1 MDSRKRY
8 LDFPPS
14 HQIYVARFAP
24 RTREIDLKR
33 AFEKY
38 GRVESIDLKDRGC
51 FAFIVS
57 ADFYF
62 DSFKVYS
69 DARSAMDAIDDM
81 NGRTLPYE
89 SERLIVE

>member
-1 MDSRKRY
+1 MPRNRSYSKSSRSRSPPAHDQRKKY

-14 HQIYVARFAP
+14 HQIYIARFAP

-38 GRVESIDLKDRGC
+38 GHVESIDLKDRGC

-57 ADFYF
+57 ENWSKLA
-62 DSFKVYS
+62 
-69 DARSAMDAIDDM
+69 
-81 NGRTLPYE
+81 L
-89 SERLIVE
+89 

>member
-1 MDSRKRY
+1 MPRNRSYSKSSRSRSPHYIDSRKRY

-62 DSFKVYS
+62 DSF
-69 DARSAMDAIDDM
+69 
-81 NGRTLPYE
+81 
-89 SERLIVE
+89 